1 MTAKKGTYILTT
13 IGLLLGITLDLLI
26 RNSSTT
32 VFYYSLITLFCLL
45 YAFAYN
51 GKNQIRL
58 AGTSL
63 LVALF
68 LSLPLIPFKIDLSS
82 NHYLHLF
89 TFLLGFPF
97 FVYVAHSFH
106 YAYHHDNTW
115 RIKYSSLFAAVWN
128 TLPLIFVASI
138 FCSLTNMI
146 IMLGAVLFKTVGS
159 DFLWKLYFHNHHFNL
174 ISSSTVFFI
183 GLSIGQE
190 QIKLI
195 YNLRFLLLRIM
206 YYLFPFLALHS
217 IIYFVMYNIHSF
229 YGEKVFISSIIVLI
243 PLTSLG
249 IIFFNACY
257 QDGTVELKYPA
268 WIQFFLRVYRVV
280 LFILFLIL
288 TYKISNEYSLD
299 SNLCVYLLVGLLFS
313 INYAITAWFSAEK
326 EKKWIYIGNIGTAIL
341 FIISVFLFN
350 IPYLPLDFT
359 LGVNHPPVEP
369 ILSVFGVRNS

>member
-1 MTAKKGTYILTT
+1 MTAKKGIYIFTI
-13 IGLLLGITLDLLI
+13 IGLLLGITIDLLI
-26 RNSSTT
+26 RNTSTT

-51 GKNQIRL
+51 EKNQIRL

-68 LSLPLIPFKIDLSS
+68 LSIPLIPLKIDLSS
-82 NHYLHLF
+82 NHYSHLF

-97 FVYVAHSFH
+97 FVYVTHSFH

-115 RIKYSSLFAAVWN
+115 RIQYSSLFAAVWN

-146 IMLGAVLFKTVGS
+146 MMLGAVLFKTVGS
-159 DFLWKLYFHNHHFNL
+159 DFLWNLYFNNHHFNL
-174 ISSSTVFFI
+174 ISNTTVFFI

-206 YYLFPFLALHS
+206 YYLFPLLALHS
-217 IIYFVMYNIHSF
+217 IIYFVMYNIHNF
-229 YGEKVFISSIIVLI
+229 YGEKLFISSIIVLL
-243 PLTSLG
+243 PLSSLG

-257 QDGTVELKYPA
+257 QDGTNEIKYPA

-280 LFILFLIL
+280 LFLLFLIL
-288 TYKISNEYSLD
+288 TYKVLKEYTLD
-299 SNLCVYLLVGLLFS
+299 SNLLIYLLVGLLFS
-313 INYAITAWFSAEK
+313 INYAITAWFSVEK

-341 FIISVFLFN
+341 FIIALFLFN
-350 IPYLPLDFT
+350 IPYMPLDFT
-359 LGVNHPPVEP
+359 LGVGQSPFVTP
-369 ILSVFGVRNS
+369 